1 MRTSKAI
8 VWLSSLIAVLAL
20 VAAGTGLFWQDAGSS
35 FSFTTLRGETVQM
48 YGRGLYRYDSLFT
61 GAGYKGQDATTLFL
75 GIPLLVLLTL
85 LYRRGSPR
93 AGLLLTGVLA
103 YFVYVYVSMAFN
115 AAYNN
120 LFLVYVALFSAS
132 FFAFVLAFSSIDL
145 QALSPAVLTRLP
157 RRGPALFMF
166 AAGAVTLVV
175 WLGPLV
181 GSLIQGRPPD
191 LLGTYTTMV
200 TDALDLA
207 IITPA
212 TIVSCA
218 LILRRAP
225 LGYRIAI
232 PLLGII
238 VMLVPVIAVGTVS
251 QMSAGVS
258 FSTGEIIGPIS
269 GFGTLG
275 LVAIWVTVAI
285 LRQIPNS
292 VPS

>member
-1 MRTSKAI
+1 MITSKAI
-8 VWLSSLIAVLAL
+8 VWLSSLISVLAL

-48 YGRGLYRYDSLFT
+48 YGRGLYRYDSLFA
-61 GAGYKGQDATTLFL
+61 GANYKGQDATTLFL

-93 AGLLLTGVLA
+93 VGLLLTGVLA
-103 YFVYVYVSMAFN
+103 YFLYVYASMAFN

-132 FFAFVLAFSSIDL
+132 FFAFVLAFTAVDL
-145 QALSPAVLTRLP
+145 QALPSEVLTRLP

-181 GSLIQGRPPD
+181 SALIQGRPPE

-200 TDALDLA
+200 THALDLG

-212 TIVSCA
+212 TIISGT
-218 LILRRAP
+218 LILRRTP
-225 LGYRIAI
+225 LGYRIALA
-232 PLLGII
+232 LLGII

-251 QMSAGVS
+251 QASAGVS
-258 FSTGEIIGPIS
+258 FTAGEIIGPIS

-275 LVAIWVTVAI
+275 LFAIWVMVAI
-285 LRQIPNS
+285 LRKIPNS
-292 VPS
+292 VLS